1 MPVDVGVLISAAGT
15 QQTRGAGGE
24 PPRRSASAG
33 SHLSRYSRRTLN
45 KHPRII
51 TARRKCGSIFED
63 LAPSAPI
70 NTQKYHIS
78 VFTDIRKQ
86 SLRRS
91 NFYKT
96 YQELKMSNYL

>member
-24 PPRRSASAG
+24 PPRRFASAG

-78 VFTDIRKQ
+78 VFTAYKKTKSTQKQ
-86 SLRRS
+86 FL
-91 NFYKT
+91 
-96 YQELKMSNYL
+96 